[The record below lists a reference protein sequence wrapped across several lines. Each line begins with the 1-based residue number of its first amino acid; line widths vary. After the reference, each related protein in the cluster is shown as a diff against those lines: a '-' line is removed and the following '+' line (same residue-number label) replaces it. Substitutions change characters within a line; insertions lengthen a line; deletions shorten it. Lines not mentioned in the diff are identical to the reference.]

1 MWGVWTHGVG
11 VHVQWDMCPTMWRH
25 LSTGK
30 TGLRSI
36 GWQCTVNHRRR
47 FISVGEAHLGS
58 VNDKTACRYDDFLKS
73 VRHHPMYKSAEYK
86 LFREDGTTTVE
97 TGLWLSVDGG
107 YIHT

>member
-1 MWGVWTHGVG
+1 MYGIYGRG
-11 VHVQWDMCPTMWRH
+11 PRAMGHVSHNMWRH

-58 VNDKTACRYDDFLKS
+58 VNDKTACRYDDFPRAIS
-73 VRHHPMYKSAEYK
+73 
-86 LFREDGTTTVE
+86 
-97 TGLWLSVDGG
+97 
-107 YIHT
+107 